1 MSFTQPVF
9 ARFLLITLSIFYAV
23 RSASRRR
30 MVLLLS
36 SCLFYGWFDMR
47 FLALFFFTAGID
59 FYCGQ
64 LIYLSKTQARRKLY
78 LLVSLVSNFGVLGFF
93 KYYSFF
99 RENADRTLELLGVES
114 QIPLLAIIL
123 PIGLSFYTFQ
133 SLSYTI
139 DIYFGKRTP
148 VKSALDFFTFVA
160 FFPQLVAGPIVRSD
174 EFLPQMED
182 LERKRVN
189 PNGIFLI
196 FYGLFKKI
204 VLADSLA
211 RLAVEPVF
219 GNPVANAGFS
229 AWLGMY
235 AYAFQIFLDFSAY
248 SDIAIGAGQL
258 FGFQLPENFR
268 SPYHAEDPQEFWRRW
283 HISFSR
289 WIRDYLYIPLGGN
302 RGSHVVQV
310 RNLVVTMFLAG
321 LWHGA
326 AWTFVWWG
334 LLHGAYLVLYRWP
347 LWQSL
352 MNRIG
357 RPGRLIVWFHL
368 VCFGWILFRAGSF
381 ETAISFCIAL
391 FTPATTY
398 SSFPTFEVCTLLA
411 LSWIVHSVCESRRDL
426 LSTGFVHL
434 PAPLRGGIVYL
445 LALVFFFV
453 SEWNIGY
460 QAFIYFQ
467 F

>member
-9 ARFLLITLSIFYAV
+9 AWFLLITLSIFYAV
-23 RSASRRR
+23 RSASHRR

-93 KYYSFF
+93 KYYGFF
-99 RENADRTLELLGVES
+99 RENAVRMLELLGVES

-148 VKSALDFFTFVA
+148 VKSALDF
-160 FFPQLVAGPIVRSD
+160 
-174 EFLPQMED
+174 
-182 LERKRVN
+182 
-189 PNGIFLI
+189 
-196 FYGLFKKI
+196 
-204 VLADSLA
+204 
-211 RLAVEPVF
+211 
-219 GNPVANAGFS
+219 
-229 AWLGMY
+229 
-235 AYAFQIFLDFSAY
+235 SAY
-248 SDIAIGAGQL
+248 SHIAIGAGQL

-302 RGSHVVQV
+302 RGSNVVQV
-310 RNLVVTMFLAG
+310 RN
-321 LWHGA
+321 
-326 AWTFVWWG
+326 
-334 LLHGAYLVLYRWP
+334 
-347 LWQSL
+347 
-352 MNRIG
+352 
-357 RPGRLIVWFHL
+357 
-368 VCFGWILFRAGSF
+368 
-381 ETAISFCIAL
+381 
-391 FTPATTY
+391 
-398 SSFPTFEVCTLLA
+398 
-411 LSWIVHSVCESRRDL
+411 
-426 LSTGFVHL
+426 
-434 PAPLRGGIVYL
+434 
-445 LALVFFFV
+445 LVFFFV